1 MTSGIKVVWL
11 YKTSAYEVEYFRGID
26 VDDLSTIPTICSVP
40 FIWPKLE
47 GGKSGTYDVDARSEP
62 TDDGKVRLIVHYVP
76 EKNHDL
82 PSHAHIVWGR
92 NEIVLTEGERT
103 GPCEWQPDEPQP
115 DDPQAGDLEGF
126 SVHWE
131 AFDLGKPHARPLAKY
146 SRSRRDSQFRGAILD
161 CDRGRCV
168 LTEDDTTQAL
178 EAAHLI
184 PAEYGENDMP
194 FNGLALRADLHRL
207 FDAGLFT
214 FGEGGEVVFPK
225 KSKELSAHYRR
236 LLRGKTL
243 PDPTLERVRAT
254 LAHPQFRE
262 RMNSSY
268 RVDARRG
275 QPD

>member
-11 YKTSAYEVEYFRGID
+11 YKTSAYEVEYFRDID
-26 VDDLSTIPTICSVP
+26 VDDLSSIPTISSVP
-40 FIWPKLE
+40 FICPKWE

-62 TDDGKVRLIVHYVP
+62 TDDGKVCLTVHYDRDKKHDVP
-76 EKNHDL
+76 SFDE
-82 PSHAHIVWGR
+82 IVWGR
-92 NEIVLTEGERT
+92 NVIVLTEGERT
-103 GPCEWQPDEPQP
+103 GPCEWQPDEPQQ
-115 DDPQAGDLEGF
+115 DDLEDY

-131 AFDLGKPHARPLAKY
+131 AFDLGKSHARPLAKY

-184 PAEYGENDMP
+184 PAEYGENDVP
-194 FNGLALRADLHRL
+194 FNGIALRADLHRL

-214 FGEGGEVVFPK
+214 FGEGGEVVFPD
-225 KSKELSAHYRR
+225 KSKDLSPWYRR

-243 PDPTLERVRAT
+243 PEPTLKRVRAT
-254 LAHPQFRE
+254 LAHPQFRN
-262 RMNSSY
+262 RMTSSY
-268 RVDARRG
+268 RVDTR
-275 QPD
+275 